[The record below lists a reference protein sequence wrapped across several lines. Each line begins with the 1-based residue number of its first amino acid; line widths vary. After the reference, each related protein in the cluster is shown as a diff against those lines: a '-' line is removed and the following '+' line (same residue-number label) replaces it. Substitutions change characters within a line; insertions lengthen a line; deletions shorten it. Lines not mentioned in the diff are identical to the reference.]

1 MNTNQ
6 PSHGLTATLED
17 ESQRIIRATAELFAS
32 LARLSSILA
41 AIDVV
46 RRRWKK

>member
-1 MNTNQ
+1 MNANQ
-6 PSHGLTATLED
+6 PTHGLTAALED

-32 LARLSSILA
+32 LARLSSILGA
-41 AIDVV
+41 TDVV